1 MTIKLDQILFF
12 DHDDYNMQEKQE
24 KLDTLTESFSDEQ
37 KKELESILIFVRD
50 KTEHHYDK

>member
-37 KKELESILIFVRD
+37 KKELESILIFV
-50 KTEHHYDK
+50 